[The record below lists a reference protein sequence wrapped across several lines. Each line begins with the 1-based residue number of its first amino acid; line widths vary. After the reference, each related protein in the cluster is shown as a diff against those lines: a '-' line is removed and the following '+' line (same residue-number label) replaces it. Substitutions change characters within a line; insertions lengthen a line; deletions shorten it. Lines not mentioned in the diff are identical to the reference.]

1 MIRVASKEYYLLAS
15 DALNEQDKVNYRKL
29 LDNHMTEAIF
39 GDILRILSEMLEKHY
54 STKVILLIDGYDVP
68 LAKAH
73 ANGYYDQMLS
83 LFRSLLGETFKTNN
97 SLKLE
102 VLTGCKKLK
111 FGRDGK

>member
-29 LDNHMTEAIF
+29 LDDHMTEAIF
-39 GDILRILSEMLEKHY
+39 GDILRILSEMLEKHH
-54 STKVILLIDGYDVP
+54 STKVILLIDGYDV
-68 LAKAH
+68 
-73 ANGYYDQMLS
+73 
-83 LFRSLLGETFKTNN
+83 
-97 SLKLE
+97 